1 MHPAELL
8 VKFQDWFYSR
18 NFKNVSLNVINSEPD
33 PWYEVEVVYE
43 LQFTPSGKDKLSLE
57 ISIGKEGQIGFGIH
71 RCGLLGFRLAGIYP
85 VVFVAALE
93 PSIRRI
99 DPVLKILEFVSQGS
113 LDIRILHFPII
124 GVTDAV
130 AVISK
135 GQEKLLQDFG
145 VNLRRCGFSTSE
157 LELPFQRTLKFEPWT

>member
-1 MHPAELL
+1 MDPTELL
-8 VKFQDWFYSR
+8 TKFQDWFYGR

-33 PWYEVEVVYE
+33 SWYEVEVVYE
-43 LQFTPSGKDKLSLE
+43 LKFTPSGKDKLSLK
-57 ISIGKEGQIGFGIH
+57 ISIGKEGQVGFGIH
-71 RCGLLGFRLAGIYP
+71 RYGLLGFRLAGIYP
-85 VVFVAALE
+85 VVFIAGLE
-93 PSIRRI
+93 PSIRKI

-113 LDIRILHFPII
+113 LDIRIRNFPII

-135 GQEKLLQDFG
+135 DQEKQLQDIG
-145 VNLRRCGFSTSE
+145 VNLSKYGFSTSK